1 MKTRRK
7 YLVGLLAATL
17 VLTGMPVQHTQ
28 AAKAAKLSSKKVIL
42 KVGKSKTITLK
53 NNKKKTTWKVI
64 SGKKCI
70 KLKNKKKNKGA
81 GCYVSNSLPLLDTTI
96 ARLQKNYKPFLKKL
110 SKKGRNAV
118 LLAQR
123 TNLEEIHWQFDEARN
138 GGVFQTRTL

>member
-28 AAKAAKLSSKKVIL
+28 AAKAAKLSSKKVTL

-70 KLKNKKKNKGA
+70 KLKNKKKNKGGGTLCIQQPA
-81 GCYVSNSLPLLDTTI
+81 FVGYNNSTI
-96 ARLQKNYKPFLKKL
+96 TEKLQALF
-110 SKKGRNAV
+110 
-118 LLAQR
+118 
-123 TNLEEIHWQFDEARN
+123 
-138 GGVFQTRTL
+138 